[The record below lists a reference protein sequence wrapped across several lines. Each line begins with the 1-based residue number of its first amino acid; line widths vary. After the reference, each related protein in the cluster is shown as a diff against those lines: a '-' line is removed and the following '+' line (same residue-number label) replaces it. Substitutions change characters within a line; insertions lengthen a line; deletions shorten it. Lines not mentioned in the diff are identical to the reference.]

1 MNIFTIPLRNLRRK
15 ALRTVI
21 LLLVFTIGILS
32 MVAINNVSSVVG
44 ESLEKKLNQFGA
56 NILVYPKADTLKVSY
71 GGFDLGSLSYD
82 IKYLNETDVTTSI
95 QNIELKKNIGAVAP
109 KLVIVNR
116 IMGQSVVIVGVN
128 WKEEFKIKNYWIIDG
143 RMPEMQ
149 NDILIGRRLAEFL
162 DLEKNASVEIGA
174 VSYKVAGVLEETGSD
189 DDNVIFADIS
199 YLQSVSD
206 KSDLVN
212 FVEVSALCAG
222 CPIEDIVAQIS
233 EKLPG
238 TDIKALQNVVQQ
250 RISAVDFVKR
260 LAGGVSLV
268 IMLTASFM
276 IALFMFT
283 SVNERKK
290 EIGVLRSMG
299 YSRLNVFTIFC
310 FEALLIGVIAG
321 ILGYFSGFFASFKVL
336 DILEMGEDL
345 VIRFEFTQFV
355 MTFLVVV
362 LVSVVSSIIPAL
374 KAARTDPSEALISL

>member
-162 DLEKNASVEIGA
+162 DLGINASVEIGA

-233 EKLPG
+233 AKLPG

-276 IALFMFT
+276 IALFMFS

-345 VIRFEFTQFV
+345 VIRFEFSKFV